1 MESAVSDMGC
11 PLLLLPPG
19 GDYVVTPG
27 PGAIINAPMA
37 LCGPSDQLY
46 LAKRSNAG
54 RDDLCAATCVTRGS
68 PHSLS

>member
-1 MESAVSDMGC
+1 MGC

-37 LCGPSDQLY
+37 PLWFSPVDLAFSIDVQ
-46 LAKRSNAG
+46 AKRSNAG